1 MEGNHQ
7 CRLHSVKTILGTII
21 GVVCSEAKCKYLEHK
36 GKIDINVVPLYKL
49 HLVAASH
56 SYILAQ
62 DGLDTVQPISSGLV
76 RAVHANDIVTLR

>member
-1 MEGNHQ
+1 MSF
-7 CRLHSVKTILGTII
+7 L
-21 GVVCSEAKCKYLEHK
+21 EAHVQSKPNASIKHK
-36 GKIDINVVPLYKL
+36 GKIDINVVPLRKL

-76 RAVHANDIVTLR
+76 RAVHSNHIVTLG